1 LTRSDST
8 SATAQIKRVTLLACI
23 VGSGVGMLDSTIVNI
38 ALPTIQRHLGG
49 GLAGEQWV
57 VNAYLLTL
65 GSLILIGG
73 SLEDVFGAR
82 RVFSLGV
89 GGFGLASMLCGV
101 SPSIGVL
108 VASRALQ
115 GAFGALLIPSSLA
128 VIVATFPED
137 ERGRAIGT
145 WTAFTTVATVIGPLA
160 GGGLLSVASWRW
172 LFFLNVPFV
181 LLCLALILSVIP
193 RALRLSTRRRIDLR
207 GGLLCILGLG
217 GSVFALIEETRLGWT
232 SPFVVIPLAGGVVA
246 LAVFLLAEHL
256 ERDPMLPLG
265 LFSRRN
271 FAVANAETFVVYA
284 GLSILILFLVLFLQ
298 QVAGYS
304 PLDSGLATLP
314 VTVVVFACSRGFG
327 AVSGRLGP
335 RRFMGAG
342 PIVGACGLLL
352 LLRVGTHPNYI
363 ADLLPALVVFGIG
376 LAMTVAPLTAT
387 VLADVAT
394 TEAGIASAV
403 NNAIARVAGLV
414 GTSAVGSVLAGT
426 FAASLDSRLA
436 GVKLGGPGRAAEV
449 AAKHLVLGR
458 PSVAGLPR
466 VQARAV
472 IDAANAAS
480 LSSFHVA
487 IVIAATLLLAGGLAG
502 AAGIQDRRVVA
513 QRGGVAPGN

>member
-1 LTRSDST
+1 MPGSESA
-8 SATAQIKRVTLLACI
+8 SATPRIKRITLLACI

-89 GGFGLASMLCGV
+89 GGFGLASMLCGL

-108 VASRALQ
+108 VACRALQ
-115 GAFGALLIPSSLA
+115 GASGALLVPSSLA

-160 GGGLLSVASWRW
+160 GGGLLAVASWRW
-172 LFFLNVPFV
+172 LFYVNVPFV
-181 LLCLALILSVIP
+181 VICLALILSVIP
-193 RALRLSTRRRIDLR
+193 RAVPVSVRRRIDIR
-207 GGLLCILGLG
+207 GGLLCVLGLG
-217 GSVFALIEETRLGWT
+217 GAVFALIEETRLGWT
-232 SPFVVIPLAGGVVA
+232 SPVVVIPLAGGVVA
-246 LAVFLLAEHL
+246 FAAFLLAEHL
-256 ERDPMLPLG
+256 ARDPMLPLG

-298 QVAGYS
+298 QVVGYS
-304 PLDSGLATLP
+304 PLESGLATLP
-314 VTVVVFACSRGFG
+314 VTFLVFACSRAFG
-327 AVSGRLGP
+327 AFSGRLGP

-342 PIVGACGLLL
+342 PIVGGCGLLL
-352 LLRVGTHPNYI
+352 LLRVDTHPNYI

-376 LAMTVAPLTAT
+376 LSMTVAPLTAT
-387 VLADVAT
+387 VLADVDT
-394 TEAGIASAV
+394 TQAGIASAV
-403 NNAIARVAGLV
+403 NNAIARVAGLI
-414 GTSAVGSVLAGT
+414 GISAVGSVLAGT

-436 GVKLGGPGRAAEV
+436 GVTLGRPARAAV
-449 AAKHLVLGR
+449 LAAKHLVLGR
-458 PSVAGLPR
+458 PSVSGLPR
-466 VQARAV
+466 LQARAV
-472 IDAANAAS
+472 IHAANAAS

-487 IVIAATLLLAGGLAG
+487 IVIAAALLLAGGLAG
-502 AAGIQDRRVVA
+502 AAGIQDRRVA
-513 QRGGVAPGN
+513 QRGGLALGN